1 MWNPFR
7 KEPKP
12 LRMPLFNGHN
22 EQDVIDAVSSMFRGM
37 GVRPR
42 VNPVED
48 YVIWFDWK
56 NELFLFQ
63 IAAANCKRRRVGG
76 FNGTTDWNLHKIDHE
91 KMDEER
97 RIFGRELNPG
107 AISCIPL
114 IEQEDWNGHM
124 NGKMEAAVKIFTG
137 ELTISDEEV
146 EQLRSDSMCKFLAGF
161 LDR

>member
-56 NELFLFQ
+56 TLEDSTCVR
-63 IAAANCKRRRVGG
+63 IA
-76 FNGTTDWNLHKIDHE
+76 
-91 KMDEER
+91 
-97 RIFGRELNPG
+97 
-107 AISCIPL
+107 
-114 IEQEDWNGHM
+114 
-124 NGKMEAAVKIFTG
+124 TG
-137 ELTISDEEV
+137 QPQSHNT
-146 EQLRSDSMCKFLAGF
+146 LR
-161 LDR
+161 

>member
-1 MWNPFR
+1 MYNPFR
-7 KEPKP
+7 KKPKP

-22 EQDVIDAVSSMFRGM
+22 QQDVIDAVAVMFLGM

-56 NELFLFQ
+56 NKLFTFQ
-63 IAAANCKRRRVGG
+63 IAAANCKRKRVGG
-76 FNGTTDWNLHKIDHE
+76 FKGTTDWSLLKINHE

-107 AISCIPL
+107 AISCIQL
-114 IEQEDWNGHM
+114 AEQEDWNGYM
-124 NGKMEAAVKIFTG
+124 NDRMATAMKVFTG
-137 ELTISDEEV
+137 GLTLSDEQVDGLKHEAM
-146 EQLRSDSMCKFLAGF
+146 RKFMAGF
-161 LDR
+161 LNK